1 MRPAVF
7 HSAPL
12 VRDKINPEM
21 PRFYTF
27 ALFVIIT
34 YITGTAEAYDTLG
47 FAGSERP
54 AYIIVYI
61 RPIEL

>member
-1 MRPAVF
+1 MRFAVF
-7 HSAPL
+7 DSVPV

-27 ALFVIIT
+27 ALNT